1 MNVSEAVILGIV
13 QGLGEFLPISSSAH
27 LILAPWLFGWKDP
40 GLAFDVALHFGT
52 LLAVLLYFG
61 KDWITIVLE
70 AFGWGERDNSTRGG
84 FFPRGFLWMLAL
96 ATIPGALTGYF
107 FEHYAEAA
115 LRNPL
120 LIAATLSGLG
130 LILYMAD
137 KACGQKKSLSQV
149 SWNDA
154 ILIGLAQ
161 ALAIIPGISRA
172 GSTITVARLLGM
184 DRVSAA
190 RFSFF
195 LSTPI
200 ILGAS
205 MLKLKAFFEA
215 GIGWPEVTGIVT
227 SAVVGYLAIASLIRY
242 VGEVSYR
249 VFFWYRLALAL
260 LIVAVWMGRL

>member
-1 MNVSEAVILGIV
+1 MNISEAVILGIV

-27 LILAPWLFGWKDP
+27 LILAPWFFGWQDP

-61 KDWITIVLE
+61 KDWVTIVLE
-70 AFGWGERDNSTRGG
+70 AVRRGKRDNSIS
-84 FFPRGFLWMLAL
+84 FPRGFLWMLAL
-96 ATIPGALTGYF
+96 ATIPAALTGYF
-107 FEHYAEAA
+107 FEHYAETAF
-115 LRNPL
+115 RHPL

-130 LILYMAD
+130 LILYLAD
-137 KACGQKKSLSQV
+137 KFCVQEKNIGQI
-149 SWNDA
+149 SWNEA
-154 ILIGLAQ
+154 VLIGLAQ

-172 GSTITVARLLGM
+172 GSTITVARLLRI

-215 GIGWPEVTGIVT
+215 GIGWPEVIGVVT
-227 SAVVGYLAIASLIRY
+227 SAVVGYLAIASLIRF
-242 VGEVSYR
+242 VGKVSYR
-249 VFFWYRLALAL
+249 VFFWYRLALSL
-260 LIVAVWMGRL
+260 LIVAVWAPRL